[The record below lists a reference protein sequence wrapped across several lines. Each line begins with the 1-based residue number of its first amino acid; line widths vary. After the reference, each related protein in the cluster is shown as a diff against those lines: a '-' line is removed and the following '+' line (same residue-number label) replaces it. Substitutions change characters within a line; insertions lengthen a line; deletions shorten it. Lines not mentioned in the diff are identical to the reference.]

1 MFYGS
6 GEEMLP
12 GIVGAAWSQVGNDQ
26 YRLSG
31 TTNTLVPG
39 VPYTIFVYVSDRY
52 YSTVARLSLRFTVVE
67 SLRGEITTAVSRS
80 SDNSA
85 LLSITNNNVYDV
97 TEGGACSRL
106 RAHFSAS

>member
-1 MFYGS
+1 MVAGRERS
-6 GEEMLP
+6 VQT
-12 GIVGAAWSQVGNDQ
+12 VGHHKHTGAWRALH
-26 YRLSG
+26 YL
-31 TTNTLVPG
+31 
-39 VPYTIFVYVSDRY
+39 VYVSDRY